1 MSDNDPEKLDSH
13 GKSEIATTIT
23 TSSNESST
31 PIHCES
37 SQKNPELVKSRNEM
51 KDRPRAQANTD
62 VESVVPFETTDVVD
76 LLALKN
82 AADVVSS
89 LPILDVTGS
98 QKGVV
103 LQASEIAKELAELR
117 SAPEYSTVELKSP
130 NAVDFNFGF
139 DDDFV
144 AAETKGTAGNKVV
157 DAVED
162 PDMIRDAKAV
172 VDKLV
177 NDVDKSIPKP
187 RKPRQA
193 RWNFKKAAQM
203 EADALLSSIGEGSQ
217 DITGIIIREKLY
229 DPFVD
234 HEIQYRGTDSSR
246 KRKAFLV
253 PNERSLLL
261 SSNQPK
267 RAQASW
273 TWGGAA
279 GIEEVPDMEEL
290 PDNEEASNIKE
301 VSDSL
306 EDTREASSIGE
317 GSSNSAEYRS
327 INRCVEALEF
337 SNIEE
342 LSPRQRQIV
351 VNVNRPSLKASSLP
365 FHLSVLQQ
373 TTDEPGKIKCR
384 VALSVLKNCLLAM
397 DYTVFQNEIR
407 EIDQLTSSSY
417 EATVPISTLSRSLHN
432 VLDMAKRF
440 TDNHSTIPLATV
452 SVTLA
457 STVLQLKMVD
467 DYAKR
472 VFEFNKSVARTN
484 KMVSTSALR
493 AAFNMAIVMVCDMY
507 FAIRI
512 KSLDLAT
519 SNDCSFAAEDSFLG
533 GESTIDCQQLF
544 KGLYFFFKVVGIED
558 LARDLSSDR
567 FKSSKCKVPRN
578 EVIMALKDFSE
589 VACRHS
595 VDPTKEDGLESL
607 KLDLSKVLTQMLSLL
622 LFLEFEESDL
632 YQVIKAEEEKSKE
645 KMVNHDFLKKAAI
658 YMVFM
663 FSPSSAEEGPSGQTK

>member
-1 MSDNDPEKLDSH
+1 
-13 GKSEIATTIT
+13 
-23 TSSNESST
+23 
-31 PIHCES
+31 
-37 SQKNPELVKSRNEM
+37 
-51 KDRPRAQANTD
+51 
-62 VESVVPFETTDVVD
+62 
-76 LLALKN
+76 
-82 AADVVSS
+82 
-89 LPILDVTGS
+89 
-98 QKGVV
+98 
-103 LQASEIAKELAELR
+103 
-117 SAPEYSTVELKSP
+117 
-130 NAVDFNFGF
+130 
-139 DDDFV
+139 
-144 AAETKGTAGNKVV
+144 
-157 DAVED
+157 
-162 PDMIRDAKAV
+162 MIRDAKAV

-351 VNVNRPSLKASSLP
+351 AAEKRLEESSRGRKRQSTEPQSLVTPIRRQKISHLVTP
-365 FHLSVLQQ
+365 RQQKLKHLSVLQQ

-432 VLDMAKRF
+432 VLVMAKRF